1 MPRISPILA
10 ALVVALP
17 AFGAKLD
24 YNEDVRPILSE
35 NCFYCHGPDGNK
47 RKAKLRLDVREDALK
62 HKAFVPGDADASDLV
77 QRLFSTDSEEVMPP
91 PDSHRTVTAA
101 QKEILKRWIAEGAE
115 YKAHWAF
122 VAPVR
127 PTLPANGE
135 TNPVD
140 AFVVEKLTKAG
151 LKLSPEAPKATLLRR
166 LSLDLTGLPPTPEET
181 TAFLADASPD
191 AYGKQIDRLM
201 ASPHYGERMALPW
214 LDASRYADSN
224 GFQQDGDTFQWVW
237 RDWLV
242 KNLNADK
249 PFDQLSTEM
258 LAGDLLPNATIDQKI
273 ATAFNRNHILNGEGG
288 NIAEEQRYVSLFDRV
303 ESTTTTWLGM
313 TVACAQCHDHKY
325 DPVTQRDYYQWMDA
339 FNHVKERGVPGG
351 GASLVKGVTTRFRLD
366 TTVVEVATPEQTAEL
381 AKRQAELDKLNKD
394 YGLHLKKAYEAWLAK
409 PDKDKGMLPNEIAAL
424 LAPDKKRNVA
434 EDKQLRAHYDKV
446 VFIED
451 RKKIPAFI
459 AIDDAKQKLDGYRND
474 VIPRVM
480 VMADDQPRETNI
492 LDRGAYLAKKEK
504 VTFDAPSFLPPLP
517 KDAPKN
523 RLGLAQ
529 WLFRPEHPLTARV
542 QVNRQW
548 QELFGKGIVRTSEDL
563 GVQSDRPTHQE
574 LLDWLSVEFRESG
587 WKIKALQKIILTSKT
602 YRQSSHVTKEQLQ
615 KDPENKL
622 LSHAPRLRLPSM
634 VLRDVALRSS
644 GLLNAQ
650 VGGVPVYPY
659 LPDSPWESL
668 AITKERDFT
677 YPASKGADLYRRSLY
692 TFWRRTIAPVNMFD
706 VSARQTCRV
715 RTAVTS
721 SPLHALTM
729 LNDPTWVEAA
739 RVLAQRVTKEQ
750 ATDEGRLG
758 RAFALVLGREPSG
771 KEPALIAKML
781 ANQRAVYAADTKA
794 AEALLAIGESKR
806 DATLPTAEHAAL
818 TATCLALYNLDA
830 AITRD

>member
-10 ALVVALP
+10 ALIATLP

-47 RKAKLRLDVREDALK
+47 RKAKLRLDVREVALQK
-62 HKAFVPGDADASDLV
+62 KAFVPGDAEASELV
-77 QRLFSTDSEEVMPP
+77 KRLFSKDSEEVMPP
-91 PDSHRTVTAA
+91 PDSHRTVTAT

-115 YKAHWAF
+115 YKPHWAY
-122 VAPVR
+122 ATPVR
-127 PTLPANGE
+127 PALPANGE
-135 TNPVD
+135 KNPVD

-151 LKLSPEAPKATLLRR
+151 LTLSSEAPKATQLRR

-181 TAFLADASPD
+181 AAFLADASPD
-191 AYGKQIDRLM
+191 AYEKQVDRLM

-224 GFQQDGDTFQWVW
+224 GFQQDGDTFQWIW

-242 KNLNADK
+242 KALNADK

-258 LAGDLLPNATIDQKI
+258 LAGDLLPNASLDQKI

-303 ESTTTTWLGM
+303 ESTTTTWLGL

-325 DPVTQRDYYQWMDA
+325 DPITQKDYYQWMDA
-339 FNHVKERGVPGG
+339 FNHVKERGTPSGG
-351 GASLVKGVTTRFRLD
+351 QTQTGGRSRFRLD
-366 TTVVEVATPEQTAEL
+366 NTVVEAPSPEQAAEL
-381 AKRQAELDKLNKD
+381 AKLQADFDALNKD
-394 YGLHLKKAYEAWLAK
+394 FAMLQSKAFEAWLAK
-409 PDKDKGMLPNEIAAL
+409 PTKDKGMLPKELEAL
-424 LAPDKKRNVA
+424 LAPDKKRAAAETRKLRDHYNKNVFA
-434 EDKQLRAHYDKV
+434 
-446 VFIED
+446 ED
-451 RKKIPAFI
+451 RKTIPAMKKL
-459 AIDDAKQKLDGYRND
+459 DRAKQLLDGYRGD
-474 VIPRVM
+474 ILPRVM
-480 VMADDQPRETNI
+480 VMSDEMPRETNI
-492 LDRGAYLAKKEK
+492 LDRGAYLSKKDK
-504 VTFDAPSFLPPLP
+504 VTFDAPGFLPPLP

-529 WLFRPEHPLTARV
+529 WLFGPEHPLTARV

-548 QELFGKGIVRTSEDL
+548 QQLFGKGIVRTSEDL

-587 WKIKALQKIILTSKT
+587 WKTKALQKIILTSKT

-644 GLLNAQ
+644 GLLKEKI
-650 VGGVPVYPY
+650 GGVPVYPY

-677 YPASKGADLYRRSLY
+677 YPQSKGADLYRRSLY

-706 VSARQTCRV
+706 SSARQTCRV

-750 ATDEGRLG
+750 PTDEARLA
-758 RAFALVLGREPSG
+758 RAFALVLGRAPAG
-771 KEPALIAKML
+771 KEPALLAKML
-781 ANQRAVYAADTKA
+781 ANQRAVYAADAKA
-794 AEALLAIGESKR
+794 ADALLAIGESPR
-806 DATLPTAEHAAL
+806 EATLPAAEHAAL

>member
-1 MPRISPILA
+1 MPRISPILV
-10 ALVVALP
+10 ALLAALP
-17 AFGAKLD
+17 ALGAKVD

-47 RKAKLRLDVREDALK
+47 RKAKLRLDVRADALAK
-62 HKAFVPGDADASDLV
+62 KAFVPGDAEASELIK
-77 QRLFSTDSEEVMPP
+77 RLSSTDSDEVMPP
-91 PDSHRTVTAA
+91 PDSHRTITPA
-101 QKEILKRWIAEGAE
+101 QKEILRRWIAEGAE
-115 YKAHWAF
+115 YKEHWAY
-122 VAPVR
+122 VTPVR
-127 PTLPANGE
+127 PALPANGE
-135 TNPVD
+135 ANPID

-151 LKLSPEAPKATLLRR
+151 LTLSPEAPKATLLRR

-181 TAFLADASPD
+181 AAFLADNSPD
-191 AYGKQIDRLM
+191 AYSKQVDRLM

-258 LAGDLLPNATIDQKI
+258 LAGDLLPNATLDQKI

-288 NIAEEQRYVSLFDRV
+288 NIAEEQRFVSLFDRV
-303 ESTTTTWLGM
+303 ESTTTTWLGL

-325 DPVTQRDYYQWMDA
+325 DPIRQKDYYQWLDA

-351 GASLVKGVTTRFRLD
+351 GPSLVKGVATRFRLD
-366 TTVVEVATPEQTAEL
+366 TTTVEVPTPEQTAEL
-381 AKRQAELDKLNKD
+381 AKRQADLDKLNKD
-394 YGLHLKKAYEAWLAK
+394 FFSHQAKAYETWLAK
-409 PDKDKGMLPNEIAAL
+409 PTKDKGMLPKEIEPL
-424 LAPDKKRNVA
+424 LAADKKRTPA

-451 RKKIPAFI
+451 RKKIPAFL
-459 AIDDAKQKLDGYRND
+459 AIDDARIKVDGYRND
-474 VIPRVM
+474 IVPRVM
-480 VMADDQPRETNI
+480 VMSDDQPRETNI
-492 LDRGAYLAKKEK
+492 LDRGAYLSKKEK
-504 VTFDAPSFLPPLP
+504 VTFDAPGFLPPLA

-542 QVNRQW
+542 QINRQW
-548 QELFGKGIVRTSEDL
+548 QQFFGFGIVRTSEDL

-587 WKIKALQKIILTSKT
+587 WKTKALQKLILTSKT
-602 YRQSSHVTKEQLQ
+602 YRQSSIVTKAHLQ

-622 LSHAPRLRLPSM
+622 LARAPRLRLPSM

-644 GLLNAQ
+644 GLLNDKI
-650 VGGVPVYPY
+650 GGMPVYPY

-677 YPASKGADLYRRSLY
+677 YPHSKGADLYRRSLY

-706 VSARQTCRV
+706 SSARQTCRV

-750 ATDEGRLG
+750 PTDEARLA
-758 RAFALVLGREPSG
+758 RAFALVLGRAPAG
-771 KEPALIAKML
+771 PEPALLAKML
-781 ANQRAVYAADTKA
+781 TNQRAVYAADAKA
-794 AEALLAIGESKR
+794 ADALLALGESKR
-806 DATLPTAEHAAL
+806 DATIPAAEHAAL

>member
-1 MPRISPILA
+1 MPRISPILV
-10 ALVVALP
+10 ALLAALP
-17 AFGAKLD
+17 AFGAKVD

-47 RKAKLRLDVREDALK
+47 RKAKLRLDVRVAALEK
-62 HKAFVPGDADASDLV
+62 KAFVPGDAEASELIKRLV
-77 QRLFSTDSEEVMPP
+77 STDSDEVMPP
-91 PDSHRTVTAA
+91 PDSHRTITPA
-101 QKEILKRWIAEGAE
+101 QKEILRRWIAEGAE
-115 YKAHWAF
+115 YKEHWAY
-122 VAPVR
+122 VTPVR
-127 PTLPANGE
+127 PALPANGE
-135 TNPVD
+135 KNPID
-140 AFVVEKLTKAG
+140 AFVVEKLAKVG
-151 LKLSPEAPKATLLRR
+151 LNLSPEAPKATLLRR

-181 TAFLADASPD
+181 AAFLADQSPD
-191 AYGKQIDRLM
+191 AYAKQVDRLM
-201 ASPHYGERMALPW
+201 TSPHYGERMVLPW

-258 LAGDLLPNATIDQKI
+258 LAGDLLPNATPDQKI
-273 ATAFNRNHILNGEGG
+273 ATAFSRNHILNGEGG
-288 NIAEEQRYVSLFDRV
+288 NIAEEQRFVSLFDRV
-303 ESTTTTWLGM
+303 ESTTTTWLGL

-325 DPVTQRDYYQWMDA
+325 DPIRQKDYYQWLDA

-351 GASLVKGVTTRFRLD
+351 GPSLVKGVATRFRLD
-366 TTVVEVATPEQTAEL
+366 TTTVEAPTPEQTAEL
-381 AKRQAELDKLNKD
+381 AKRQADLDRLNKD
-394 YGLHLKKAYEAWLAK
+394 FGLHQKKAYEAWLAK
-409 PDKDKGMLPNEIAAL
+409 PTKDKGMLPKEIAPL
-424 LAPDKKRNVA
+424 LAADKKRTAA

-451 RKKIPAFI
+451 RKKIPAFL
-459 AIDDAKQKLDGYRND
+459 AIDDARIKVDGYRND
-474 VIPRVM
+474 IVPRVM
-480 VMADDQPRETNI
+480 VMSDDQPRETNI
-492 LDRGAYLAKKEK
+492 LDRGAYLSKKEK
-504 VTFDAPSFLPPLP
+504 VTFDAPGFLPPLP

-523 RLGLAQ
+523 RLGMAQ

-542 QVNRQW
+542 QINRQW
-548 QELFGKGIVRTSEDL
+548 QQFFGFGIVRTSEDL

-574 LLDWLSVEFRESG
+574 MLDWLSVEFRESG
-587 WKIKALQKIILTSKT
+587 WKTKALQKLILTSKT
-602 YRQSSHVTKEQLQ
+602 YRQSSVVTKAHLQ

-622 LSHAPRLRLPSM
+622 LARAPRLRLPSM

-644 GLLNAQ
+644 GLLNDKI
-650 VGGVPVYPY
+650 GGVPVYPY

-677 YPASKGADLYRRSLY
+677 YPHSKGADLYRRSLY

-706 VSARQTCRV
+706 SSARQTCRV

-750 ATDEGRLG
+750 PTDEARLS
-758 RAFALVLGREPSG
+758 RAFALVLGRAPAG
-771 KEPALIAKML
+771 PEPALLAKML
-781 ANQRAVYAADTKA
+781 TNQRAVYAADAKA

-806 DATLPTAEHAAL
+806 DATIPAAEHAAL

>member
-1 MPRISPILA
+1 MSRISPLLA
-10 ALVVALP
+10 ALLATLP
-17 AFGAKLD
+17 AFGAKVD

-47 RKAKLRLDVREDALK
+47 RKAKLRLDVRDAALEK
-62 HKAFVPGDADASDLV
+62 KAFVPGDAGASELIK
-77 QRLFSTDSEEVMPP
+77 RLASTDSDEVMPP
-91 PDSHRTVTAA
+91 PDSHRTLTAA

-115 YKAHWAF
+115 YKEHWAF
-122 VAPVR
+122 VTPVR
-127 PTLPANGE
+127 PALPGNGE
-135 TNPVD
+135 KHPVD
-140 AFVVEKLTKAG
+140 AFVVAKLAQAG
-151 LKLSPEAPKATLLRR
+151 LTLSPEAPKATLLRR

-181 TAFLADASPD
+181 AAFLADQSPD
-191 AYGKQIDRLM
+191 AYEKQVDRLM

-249 PFDQLSTEM
+249 PFDRLSTEM
-258 LAGDLLPNATIDQKI
+258 LAGDLLPGAGLEEKI

-288 NIAEEQRYVSLFDRV
+288 NIAEEQRFVSLFDRV
-303 ESTTTTWLGM
+303 ESTTTTWLGL

-325 DPVTQRDYYQWMDA
+325 DPIKQKDYYQWLDA
-339 FNHVKERGVPGG
+339 FNQVKERGTPGG
-351 GASLVKGVTTRFRLD
+351 GPTQTGGRSRFRLD
-366 TTVVEVATPEQTAEL
+366 GTVVEAPSAEQATEL
-381 AKRQAELDKLNKD
+381 AKLQANFDLLNKD
-394 YGLHLKKAYEAWLAK
+394 FFAHQAKAFETWLAK
-409 PDKDKGMLPNEIAAL
+409 PTKDKGMLPKELEAL
-424 LAPDKKRNVA
+424 LAPDKKRTAAETKKLREHYNKNVFA
-434 EDKQLRAHYDKV
+434 
-446 VFIED
+446 ED
-451 RKKIPAFI
+451 RKKIA
-459 AIDDAKQKLDGYRND
+459 ALKELDRAKQLLDGYRGD
-474 VIPRVM
+474 ILPRVM
-480 VMADDQPRETNI
+480 VMSDEQRRDTHI
-492 LDRGAYLAKKEK
+492 LDRGAYLSKKEK
-504 VTFDAPSFLPPLP
+504 VTFDAPGFLPPLT

-548 QELFGKGIVRTSEDL
+548 QHFFGFGIVRTSEDL

-587 WKIKALQKIILTSKT
+587 WKTKALQRLIVTSKT
-602 YRQSSHVTKEQLQ
+602 YRQSSRVTKEHLQ
-615 KDPENKL
+615 KDPENRL
-622 LSHAPRLRLPSM
+622 LAHAPRLRLPSLI
-634 VLRDVALRSS
+634 LRDVALSAS
-644 GLLNAQ
+644 GLLAPK
-650 VGGVPVYPY
+650 VGGAPVYPY

-677 YPASKGADLYRRSLY
+677 YPQSKGADLYRRSLY

-706 VSARQTCRV
+706 SSARQTCRV

-750 ATDEGRLG
+750 PTDEARLA
-758 RAFALVLGREPSG
+758 RAFALVLGRAPAG
-771 KEPALIAKML
+771 AEPALLAKML
-781 ANQRAVYAADTKA
+781 AHQRAVYAADAKA
-794 AEALLAIGESKR
+794 ADALLAIGESQR
-806 DATLPTAEHAAL
+806 DAAIPAAEHAAL

-830 AITRD
+830 AVTRD